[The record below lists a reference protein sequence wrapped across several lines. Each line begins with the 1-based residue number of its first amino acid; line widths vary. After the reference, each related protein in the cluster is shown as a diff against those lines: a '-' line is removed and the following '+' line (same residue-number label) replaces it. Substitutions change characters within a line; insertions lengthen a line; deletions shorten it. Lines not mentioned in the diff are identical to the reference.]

1 MNITLEVLNIPVG
14 TGAGAAHVQMDA
26 AGAGSLLLANG
37 YGIGES
43 ALEITVDGAGYGGF
57 NVDDEPSFPGDGVA
71 GLYIMAD
78 GDGYGASYGDGVA
91 RLTLEARGFYA
102 PANYGVGEAGLL
114 LGATGAEAGEP
125 TGYIFS
131 VLPPFAVSIFGGL
144 WFARGFSAMQLS
156 SDDLHGNPVAVLR
169 AALATSTNA
178 SSSASVTQATADE
191 ISFGQALGVVWKML
205 LEEGITLGGTAT
217 EDAQKIAR
225 VVARLVLSG
234 EVDTYAQALAAITAG
249 LVFGSLTDL
258 LRHERMTEQVQLN
271 ALAAELF
278 TAVEQMLDRAVIE
291 AAAQGMHTM
300 VVMVSEGMTLTSA
313 PSSAAEFAALVREGI
328 GFFMTLALDD
338 GHYVAWVMNTDSRG
352 LSRYTNYPFNSFM
365 EVGGVYYGV
374 TSTGLY
380 RLTGGDDSGTP
391 IAARLRMGMSDL
403 GTRKLK
409 RIPEGFIGY
418 TSDGTLLL
426 QVITSDEETGEKVG
440 AYYTL
445 APRGAANVRENRW
458 KIGRGLKSV
467 DWDFEITNVDGA
479 DFEIDAIAWR
489 PLILDRRTRG

>member
-1 MNITLEVLNIPVG
+1 MPISYTPITQSN
-14 TGAGAAHVQMDA
+14 
-26 AGAGSLLLANG
+26 AGSNVSGSLVQTMSARQATGNFTQLYMLVSLSAQGHQVINDEMLVPSNTSGALALSMYATNGGRLGGDVSGALFSTLDATAGNVTTGTLLQ
-37 YGIGES
+37 
-43 ALEITVDGAGYGGF
+43 
-57 NVDDEPSFPGDGVA
+57 
-71 GLYIMAD
+71 
-78 GDGYGASYGDGVA
+78 
-91 RLTLEARGFYA
+91 RLEASE
-102 PANYGVGEAGLL
+102 V
-114 LGATGAEAGEP
+114 GATLP
-125 TGYIFS
+125 TAYGFA
-131 VLPPFAVSIFGGL
+131 VLPGYVAQGYANL
-144 WFARGFSAMQLS
+144 WFAKAFAAMQMGL
-156 SDDLHGNPVAVLR
+156 DGLQANHIAVLR
-169 AALATSTNA
+169 AALAANA
-178 SSSASVTQATADE
+178 QATSSASITQETADD
-191 ISFGQALGVVWKML
+191 IVFGQALGVAWQML

-225 VVARLVLSG
+225 IVARLVLSG
-234 EVDTYAQALAAITAG
+234 EVDTYAEALAAITAG

-278 TAVEQMLDRAVIE
+278 TAVEQMLDRVVIE
-291 AAAQGMHTM
+291 AASQGMHTM
-300 VVMVSEGMTLTSA
+300 VVMVSEGMTLASA
-313 PSSAAEFAALVREGI
+313 PSSAAEFAALVRDGI

-365 EVGGVYYGV
+365 EVGGMYYGV

-380 RLTGGDDSGTP
+380 RLTGDDDAGAP
-391 IAARLRMGMSDL
+391 IAAKLRIGMSDL

-418 TSDGTLLL
+418 TSNGTLLL
-426 QVITSDEETGEKVG
+426 QVVTSDEETGEKVG

-489 PLILDRRTRG
+489 PLMLDRRTRG